1 MQNGGIYFISLRT
14 LYAKYNQYGFCILYV
29 ILIIN
34 ALKCCLLKMINFID
48 YIVVMSL
55 CVCVFFYLA
64 FRSYRYKCIN
74 LTAHFS
80 QNILFWIFFCIYLL
94 LIEKNLF

>member
-29 ILIIN
+29 ILLN
-34 ALKCCLLKMINFID
+34 DLKCLLKMIDFID

-55 CVCVFFYLA
+55 CVCVFFIKL
-64 FRSYRYKCIN
+64 SEVIDIN
-74 LTAHFS
+74 A
-80 QNILFWIFFCIYLL
+80 
-94 LIEKNLF
+94 LI